1 MDDKFWDKSG
11 LSVVLT
17 SILDLDGVAI
27 YEMVRI
33 PVTGDFYLVVE
44 FVS

>member
-17 SILDLDGVAI
+17 SIVDLDGIAI
-27 YEMVRI
+27 YEMVGI
-33 PVTGDFYLVVE
+33 TVTRAWF
-44 FVS
+44 